1 MGDDGDILHH
11 GDTVDV
17 LGDHLARV
25 TMEGDV
31 GLGERLED
39 VITGLGGGDTV
50 TGETVAHPA
59 LLCSVC
65 SLLTIDHQNSE
76 ECFLSTKLTDNLR
89 LGNLTDCTQIFEAK
103 ELI

>member
-17 LGDHLARV
+17 LGDHLAGV

-39 VITGLGGGDTV
+39 VITGLCAGHSLT
-50 TGETVAHPA
+50 TEAISHPA
-59 LLCSVC
+59 PLRFSSNLLK
-65 SLLTIDHQNSE
+65 IKHQN
-76 ECFLSTKLTDNLR
+76 FVY
-89 LGNLTDCTQIFEAK
+89 
-103 ELI
+103 